1 MHMSWCVSASINVK
15 TMFVAEGQKASVVS
29 TAAPACHAV
38 STLYIDDA
46 LTYMEQIT
54 RESP

>member
-1 MHMSWCVSASINVK
+1 MSASINVN
-15 TMFVAEGQKASVVS
+15 TVSAAEGQKASVVS

-38 STLYIDDA
+38 STLSIDDP

-54 RESP
+54 RDSP